1 MEPEGA
7 VLTKRRRE
15 MNLLTLS
22 PVRNV
27 PWETSAEGR
36 IVLIA
41 PKFRNRVLVRF
52 LVPLLKRPT
61 MKLTLDGIGSDVW
74 TLCDGVT
81 NVGTIARRL
90 TEKYGEK
97 TDPGYERLGRF
108 FAGLE
113 RERLVTM
120 VQR

>member
-1 MEPEGA
+1 ME
-7 VLTKRRRE
+7 V
-15 MNLLTLS
+15 NLLTLK

-27 PWETSAEGR
+27 PWETSPDGR
-36 IVLIA
+36 IVLLV
-41 PKFRNRVLVRF
+41 PKFRNRVLVRV

-61 MKLTLDGIGSDVW
+61 VRLTLDERGSDVW
-74 TLCDGVT
+74 SLCNGETDVAA
-81 NVGTIARRL
+81 IARHL
-90 TEKYGEK
+90 DAKYG
-97 TDPGYERLGRF
+97 TDSDPGYERLARF